1 MELLELSRSVKELF
15 KIEKI
20 EDLGEALMDS
30 INDDQKKDAF
40 LRLIENDL
48 SKDWLQIIFQYYRA
62 DRKENKQDFTPATL
76 AKLCSR
82 LIGDSDE
89 VIDMCAGSGALTI
102 QYWQDNPN
110 AKMILYEI
118 DSEVIPY
125 LLFNL
130 SLRNMN
136 ADVIQTN
143 ILTKEVRAMY
153 TCRKKGGKYGKV
165 AII

>member
-1 MELLELSRSVKELF
+1 MELLELTQKVKKLF
-15 KIEKI
+15 EIENI
-20 EDLGEALMDS
+20 SDLGDALMRS
-30 INDDQKKDAF
+30 MDDNQKKDAF
-40 LRLIENDL
+40 LVIVNHDL
-48 SKDWLQIIFQYYRA
+48 TIDWLQMIYQYYRS
-62 DRKENKQDFTPATL
+62 DRKEKKQDFTPPTL

-82 LIGDSDE
+82 LIGDSNE

-153 TCRKKGGKYGKV
+153 TCRKGGKYGKV

>member
-48 SKDWLQIIFQYYRA
+48 SKDWLQMIFQYYRS
-62 DRKENKQDFTPATL
+62 DRKEKKQDFTPPTL

-82 LIGDSDE
+82 LIGDSNE

-153 TCRKKGGKYGKV
+153 TCRKGGKYGKV